1 MYVSLHV
8 WCNSSTVGIYIYSGY
23 ITATG
28 MAPIKLCYAALV
40 IIMWS
45 IMFKKG
51 VEFARERKLVM
62 ILGDVGMTVPKSI
75 GTVHI

>member
-1 MYVSLHV
+1 MCGATPAQ
-8 WCNSSTVGIYIYSGY
+8 WAYIYSGY

-62 ILGDVGMTVPKSI
+62 I
-75 GTVHI
+75 